1 MKINKPCTCWV
12 FEMTEAF
19 LRWNF
24 GQKKRG
30 EPARVAAFPALKPL
44 RLADARN
51 VVAHIGAKHAL
62 PQK

>member
-1 MKINKPCTCWV
+1 
-12 FEMTEAF
+12 MTEAF
-19 LRWNF
+19 LQWNF